1 MLLFILADVSLLLF
15 IFGALSV
22 YRESLHQRLSE
33 DLRQEQI
40 RSKELINEG
49 SNLEWRLAEHASTA
63 VIKKNAQLELGMVPN
78 GQSADEIF
86 DYIYHEA
93 DIDRPHGGMMYIYS
107 LLQGTRYELQYPLV
121 K

>member
-1 MLLFILADVSLLLF
+1 MSTNIKSARGIGKITPLAYRGIGGQSEKEILTV
-15 IFGALSV
+15 V
-22 YRESLHQRLSE
+22 VPSE
-33 DLRQEQI
+33 
-40 RSKELINEG
+40 
-49 SNLEWRLAEHASTA
+49 
-63 VIKKNAQLELGMVPN
+63 
-78 GQSADEIF
+78 SADEIF

>member
-1 MLLFILADVSLLLF
+1 MKSSPMMQNRTKRWIERLMLVSLLLF

-86 DYIYHEA
+86 VASAIE
-93 DIDRPHGGMMYIYS
+93 
-107 LLQGTRYELQYPLV
+107 YPV
-121 K
+121 FGIMGFFRISGNN